1 MFKELNPLIHSQ
13 LRLAIM
19 TLLLSVEE
27 ADFTYLKE
35 KTNATSGNLSVQL
48 DKLSSAG
55 YIKVNKDFVG
65 KSLYLVCHRCL
76 TFVCSFHCQE
86 ASSVLLPP
94 VLCSAMPISGFLVL
108 PC

>member
-55 YIKVNKDFVG
+55 YIKMNKGFVG
-65 KSLYLVCHRCL
+65 KKPRTSCRITETGKKALEEYIASLKTYFNL
-76 TFVCSFHCQE
+76 
-86 ASSVLLPP
+86 
-94 VLCSAMPISGFLVL
+94 
-108 PC
+108 

>member
-1 MFKELNPLIHSQ
+1 MLKELNPLIHSQ

-19 TLLLSVEE
+19 TLLLSVKE

-55 YIKVNKDFVG
+55 YIQISKSFVG
-65 KSLYLVCHRCL
+65 KKPHTSCRITDVGKDALEEYIESLRTYLDL
-76 TFVCSFHCQE
+76 
-86 ASSVLLPP
+86 
-94 VLCSAMPISGFLVL
+94 
-108 PC
+108 

>member
-1 MFKELNPLIHSQ
+1 MLKELNPIIHSQ

-35 KTNATSGNLSVQL
+35 QTNATAGNISVQL

-55 YIKVNKDFVG
+55 YIEIRKEFVG
-65 KSLYLVCHRCL
+65 KKTRTSCKLTEVGKKALDEYVETLKTYLKL
-76 TFVCSFHCQE
+76 
-86 ASSVLLPP
+86 
-94 VLCSAMPISGFLVL
+94 
-108 PC
+108 

>member
-1 MFKELNPLIHSQ
+1 MLKELNPIIHSQ

-35 KTNATSGNLSVQL
+35 QTNATAGNISVQL

-55 YIKVNKDFVG
+55 YIEIRKEFVG
-65 KSLYLVCHRCL
+65 KKTRTSCKLTEVGRKALDEYVETFKTYLKL
-76 TFVCSFHCQE
+76 
-86 ASSVLLPP
+86 
-94 VLCSAMPISGFLVL
+94 
-108 PC
+108 